1 MMYVLCSGCSKTQ
14 QNNTAVTTTASYDE
28 IMKTENDE
36 TKSISESTEEYAL
49 QQLQKVQLTLLDA
62 WRTDDPENYF
72 VKYFS
77 TQRKNRGDE
86 NLKATAI
93 TYVVLMEYQ
102 DMDNGWTDDHLPEI
116 EPLKADGTEQKI
128 QYYGQVYGGQSCI
141 VVCTVD
147 ESTLLEKALVQIKDS
162 ILDICVNGEATKHSE
177 KNYEYAKKVFYKP
190 DAMRYMKDRWYIM
203 LNDWKSATGSG
214 YHEGKNYSYVDY
226 STEYVP
232 ISGGLDAV
240 LTVDDIDVT
249 IGSQYDT
256 ELYSSQVYVND
267 SEFCEPKSADYVTR
281 VVQHIVLDEDAAK
294 QKYGEIDWEQVTD
307 QETLIRKTTLMKC
320 QEQEFWKGALQ
331 E

>member
-1 MMYVLCSGCSKTQ
+1 MKKREIILVTAMMYVLCSGCSKTQ
-14 QNNTAVTTTASYDE
+14 QDNTAATITASYDE

-62 WRTDDPENYF
+62 WRTDD
-72 VKYFS
+72 
-77 TQRKNRGDE
+77 
-86 NLKATAI
+86 
-93 TYVVLMEYQ
+93 
-102 DMDNGWTDDHLPEI
+102 HLPEI
-116 EPLKADGTEQKI
+116 ELIKADGTEYDWTEQKI

-162 ILDICVNGEATKHSE
+162 VLDTVFVNGESAKDSE
-177 KNYEYAKKVFYKP
+177 KNYEYAKTVFYEP
-190 DAMRYMKDRWYIM
+190 DYMRYMKDRWYIM

-267 SEFCEPKSADYVTR
+267 SEFCEPKSADYITKI
-281 VVQHIVLDEDAAK
+281 VQHIVLQLFRHAS
-294 QKYGEIDWEQVTD
+294 
-307 QETLIRKTTLMKC
+307 L
-320 QEQEFWKGALQ
+320 
-331 E
+331 

>member
-62 WRTDDPENYF
+62 WRTDD
-72 VKYFS
+72 
-77 TQRKNRGDE
+77 
-86 NLKATAI
+86 
-93 TYVVLMEYQ
+93 
-102 DMDNGWTDDHLPEI
+102 HLPEI
-116 EPLKADGTEQKI
+116 EPLKADGTEYDWTEQKI

-147 ESTLLEKALVQIKDS
+147 ESTLFEKALVQIKDS

>member
-1 MMYVLCSGCSKTQ
+1 M
-14 QNNTAVTTTASYDE
+14 
-28 IMKTENDE
+28 E
-36 TKSISESTEEYAL
+36 TKHYQS
-49 QQLQKVQLTLLDA
+49 QQKNMHCSSYQKVQLTLLDA

-116 EPLKADGTEQKI
+116 EPLKADGTEYDWTEQKI

>member
-1 MMYVLCSGCSKTQ
+1 
-14 QNNTAVTTTASYDE
+14 
-28 IMKTENDE
+28 
-36 TKSISESTEEYAL
+36 
-49 QQLQKVQLTLLDA
+49 
-62 WRTDDPENYF
+62 
-72 VKYFS
+72 
-77 TQRKNRGDE
+77 
-86 NLKATAI
+86 
-93 TYVVLMEYQ
+93 MEYQ

-116 EPLKADGTEQKI
+116 EPLKADGTEYDWTEQKI

-147 ESTLLEKALVQIKDS
+147 ESTLFEKALVQIKDS